1 MAMRNLML
9 GTALACA
16 ATATA
21 SASAKQPLSPTPDDL
36 SVQAVHNFA
45 ACIVDTT
52 PKGAI
57 DVLGLDYRTAE
68 YKKDMTRL
76 TKGHAD
82 GRCMTASVMRSN
94 DVLIAGGMAER
105 LLIEKVNPA
114 RFPSLVAY
122 DAAAAP
128 IEARSPA
135 ELTSI
140 CVVRAEPARTWAI
153 FKTDPTSP
161 DESHAMQ
168 AIGSTLLN
176 CVKAGQKMSFNKP
189 GLRAMLALAAYRL
202 TQPAPIAAASAR
214 PVTENPG
221 NQ

>member
-1 MAMRNLML
+1 MMRAALTL
-9 GTALACA
+9 VCVLALAA
-16 ATATA
+16 PAFARE
-21 SASAKQPLSPTPDDL
+21 PLPGTPDDL

-45 ACIVDTT
+45 TCIVDTT

-57 DVLGLDYRTAE
+57 DLLALDYRTPD
-68 YKKDMTRL
+68 YKKRMNRL
-76 TKGHAD
+76 ASGHAD

-94 DVLIAGGMAER
+94 DMLIAGGMAER
-105 LLIEKVNPA
+105 LLVEKVNPA
-114 RFPSLVAY
+114 RFPSLVSY
-122 DAAAAP
+122 DAGAAP

-135 ELTSI
+135 ELTAI

-153 FKTDPTSP
+153 FKTDPTTA

-168 AIGSTLLN
+168 AIGATLLN